1 VVLCDINSPQF
12 LAEVWNELAV
22 AQPAVEPELVSVLE
36 RVSREIS
43 GGTPFYVVST
53 RPRPVHLQDLA
64 GAAPHSGSLAA
75 IEPWIR
81 WLEIDSDEF
90 TELFVLPE
98 SLAPDAA
105 LQGES

>member
-1 VVLCDINSPQF
+1 
-12 LAEVWNELAV
+12 
-22 AQPAVEPELVSVLE
+22 
-36 RVSREIS
+36 
-43 GGTPFYVVST
+43 
-53 RPRPVHLQDLA
+53 LA

-98 SLAPDAA
+98 SLNPDAA
-105 LQGES
+105 VQGES